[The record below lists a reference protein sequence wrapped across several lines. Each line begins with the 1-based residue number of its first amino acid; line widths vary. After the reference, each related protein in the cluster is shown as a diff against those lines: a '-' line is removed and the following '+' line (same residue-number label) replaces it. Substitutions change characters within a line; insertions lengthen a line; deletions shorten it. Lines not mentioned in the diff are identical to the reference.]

1 MVSETDHKDITI
13 KRHDKMQNQR
23 HENIKWRSPN
33 KTPRKRKTKGTKIAI
48 INDKTA

>member
-23 HENIKWRSPN
+23 HM
-33 KTPRKRKTKGTKIAI
+33 KTLSDDLQTKHLEKGKQ
-48 INDKTA
+48 K